1 MWLAVVLV
9 ADGLDSSVPSVYDG
23 RPIRVVRPTARVG
36 RHAPAPQ
43 APRHCSK
50 ARTCALLGGAAAAA
64 AAVGAP
70 SAPPPNAEKALELRR
85 ALADAAMDTA
95 YMGIDTRRRL
105 PQAEA
110 AHSACAAVATISASR
125 VYSIKPCVG
134 RVLAAT
140 SSMDV
145 PGKAS
150 ETQEHRKVV
159 RTHTLGQA

>member
-1 MWLAVVLV
+1 M
-9 ADGLDSSVPSVYDG
+9 PS
-23 RPIRVVRPTARVG
+23 
-36 RHAPAPQ
+36 
-43 APRHCSK
+43 
-50 ARTCALLGGAAAAA
+50 CALPGGAAAAA

-125 VYSIKPCVG
+125 VYSIKPG
-134 RVLAAT
+134 AAK
-140 SSMDV
+140 SV
-145 PGKAS
+145 PPDTKVPWAS
-150 ETQEHRKVV
+150 LTGAAEELKKR
-159 RTHTLGQA
+159 